1 MTTAARAAAYI
12 SGLGGREAPV
22 MGSDME
28 FGPDTESIRRWLE
41 KRETYKGDG
50 GRHRG
55 VEAGQEAVFV
65 TAPAPR
71 RAAGTDSRAAGRSVL
86 EALGSDAPAEP
97 VDRRAPGG
105 HDAGR
110 SVLETLGAISP
121 RPAAEPAPRR
131 EPLPAAASAPEA
143 PVETAPLAS
152 SGRSTDVTFAPRHG
166 IRRAMSFA
174 LFGVLLAAAAAGFY
188 AYRDRSPATYGVAAT
203 CGVLVLA
210 VWAVRAGA
218 TTTHVRISRGQLEIR
233 RGGGLEVADLANPYT
248 PIAVLGVPGR
258 RGWMVLVERP
268 DRPVLE
274 VDASVVDPARFMD
287 SLLRLRPDLRD
298 WARANRPE
306 LLESMESWN
315 VF

>member
-1 MTTAARAAAYI
+1 
-12 SGLGGREAPV
+12 

-41 KRETYKGDG
+41 KRQTYKGDG

-55 VEAGQEAVFV
+55 AEADQEAVFV

-71 RAAGTDSRAAGRSVL
+71 RAAGPDTRAAGRSVL
-86 EALGSDAPAEP
+86 EAIGTDTPRQPRPE
-97 VDRRAPGG
+97 RGG

-110 SVLETLGAISP
+110 SVLETLGTISP
-121 RPAAEPAPRR
+121 RSPAEAAPAPPPEAEEPVAAERATS
-131 EPLPAAASAPEA
+131 PAAAVPPAE
-143 PVETAPLAS
+143 APLAS

-174 LFGVLLAAAAAGFY
+174 LFGVLLAAATAGFY
-188 AYRDRSPATYGVAAT
+188 AYRDPSLATYGVAVT

-218 TTTHVRISRGQLEIR
+218 TTTDVRIYRGQLEVR
-233 RGGGLEVADLANPYT
+233 RGGGLEVADLSNPYT
-248 PIAVLGVPGR
+248 PIAVLGAPGR
-258 RGWMVLVERP
+258 RGWLVLVERP
-268 DRPVLE
+268 GRPVLE
-274 VDASVVDPARFMD
+274 VDASLVDPDQFMD

-306 LLESMESWN
+306 LLESLQSWN

>member
-1 MTTAARAAAYI
+1 
-12 SGLGGREAPV
+12 

-41 KRETYKGDG
+41 KRQTYKGDG
-50 GRHRG
+50 GKHRG
-55 VEAGQEAVFV
+55 DEASQEAVFV
-65 TAPAPR
+65 TASAPR
-71 RAAGTDSRAAGRSVL
+71 RAAGPDTRAAGRSVL
-86 EALGSDAPAEP
+86 EAIGADVPPPATRHE
-97 VDRRAPGG
+97 PGG

-110 SVLETLGAISP
+110 SVLEALGTISP
-121 RPAAEPAPRR
+121 RPASEPAPQPATEERA
-131 EPLPAAASAPEA
+131 EAALATTPAAAVPATEVPPA
-143 PVETAPLAS
+143 TS

-174 LFGVLLAAAAAGFY
+174 LFGVLLAAAAAGLY
-188 AYRDRSPATYGVAAT
+188 AYRDPSFATYGVAAT

-218 TTTHVRISRGQLEIR
+218 TATHVRIHRGQLEIQ
-233 RGGGLEVADLANPYT
+233 RGGTLEVADLSNPYT
-248 PIAVLGVPGR
+248 PVAVIGVPGR
-258 RGWMVLVERP
+258 RGWLVLVERP
-268 DRPVLE
+268 GRPVLE
-274 VDASVVDPARFMD
+274 VDASLVDPGRFMD
-287 SLLRLRPDLRD
+287 SLLRLRPDVRD